1 MCQTLTDNNCHFFL
15 VFKREVRVWPQFV
28 SEIGIES
35 NENETS
41 SWLLTSQSALFNT
54 HVEKYQKCGKLIKIM
69 NLQFYMRGSLS
80 KRKIQLFEWKQST
93 RAKVNLSLDE
103 DVVGI
108 CVAHGYRLNNSQ
120 TINGLM
126 YLCTSLAVLSG

>member
-1 MCQTLTDNNCHFFL
+1 M
-15 VFKREVRVWPQFV
+15 

-35 NENETS
+35 HQNETS
-41 SWLLTSQSALFNT
+41 SWLLTSQSALFST

-69 NLQFYMRGSLS
+69 NLQFYMSGGDYRKGKLS
-80 KRKIQLFEWKQST
+80 FVDWKQST

-108 CVAHGYRLNNSQ
+108 CIAHGCRLNNSQ
-120 TINGLM
+120 TINVLM
-126 YLCTSLAVLSG
+126 YVCTSLAVLSGWLWLCVELDKTNKKIWLDY